1 MKLTKNLLNKSLGLI
16 IMLATLVAC
25 SSISV
30 RKDWDPSVDFSQFK
44 TFYILEEQRQSISRF
59 ADQRINAAIVAN
71 LTSKGLQQV
80 DSQEGADIAIGYTV
94 TTENR
99 SSFQT
104 VHTGWATSGYHHNR
118 YSRGWHSGVA
128 VTSSRTH
135 ETTYTVGT
143 LVVAVFQMGDKELIW
158 EASGSDTINPSR
170 DPARNEQRIN
180 EAVQRIMR
188 DFPPR

>member
-1 MKLTKNLLNKSLGLI
+1 MKLSKNFLNKSLGLI
-16 IMLATLVAC
+16 IMLATLIAC

-59 ADQRINAAIVAN
+59 ADQRINAAIVAD
-71 LTSKGLQQV
+71 LTSKGFQQV
-80 DSQEGADIAIGYTV
+80 DSQDKADIAIGYTV
-94 TTENR
+94 TTDNR

-104 VHTGWATSGYHHNR
+104 VYTGWGTSGFRH
-118 YSRGWHSGVA
+118 SRHSGWHGGMA

-158 EASGSDTINPSR
+158 EATGSDTVSPSR

-188 DFPPR
+188 DFPPQ